1 MWEKTRED
9 GSRKLKIN
17 AVPTIFAFSQSLK
30 TRKQPKTRGNI
41 VKVQPHTVAN
51 SEVDPQPSTSH
62 VETQGETQDSLSVLG
77 KTIFKTKMG
86 IQKKYSMHCYN

>member
-9 GSRKLKIN
+9 GSLKLKIN
-17 AVPTIFAFSQSLK
+17 AVPTILAFSHPLK

-41 VKVQPHTVAN
+41 VKVQPQTLA
-51 SEVDPQPSTSH
+51 SSKVDPQPSTSH

-77 KTIFKTKMG
+77 KTIFKTKM
-86 IQKKYSMHCYN
+86 